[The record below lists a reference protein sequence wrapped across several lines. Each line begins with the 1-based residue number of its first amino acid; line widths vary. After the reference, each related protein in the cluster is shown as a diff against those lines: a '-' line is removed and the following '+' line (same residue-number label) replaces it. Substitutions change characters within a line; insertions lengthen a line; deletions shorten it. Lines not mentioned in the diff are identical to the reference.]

1 MLLLK
6 FGDQPCWNDPW
17 YQMLVTKQGFHT
29 GTKNPSTHG
38 HVCPQ
43 NYNQM

>member
-17 YQMLVTKQGFHT
+17 YQMVVTNHE
-29 GTKNPSTHG
+29 
-38 HVCPQ
+38 VAAVA
-43 NYNQM
+43 

>member
-17 YQMLVTKQGFHT
+17 YQMLVTKQLRAL
-29 GTKNPSTHG
+29 N
-38 HVCPQ
+38 
-43 NYNQM
+43 NQKASFAWCR

>member
-17 YQMLVTKQGFHT
+17 YQMLVTKILT
-29 GTKNPSTHG
+29 GCVHFVHVLSTAA
-38 HVCPQ
+38 
-43 NYNQM
+43 NNSR